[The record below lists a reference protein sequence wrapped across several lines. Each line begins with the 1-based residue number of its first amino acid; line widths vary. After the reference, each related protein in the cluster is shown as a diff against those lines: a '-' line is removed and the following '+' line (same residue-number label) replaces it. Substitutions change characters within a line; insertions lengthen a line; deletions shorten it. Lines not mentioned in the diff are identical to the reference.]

1 MYCGAVTATAT
12 HDELSAPTFLRL
24 AGHPL
29 RWDLLTELGRSDR
42 TVQELTDLVGERQN
56 LVSYHLGQLRSGGL
70 VSARKSSADGR
81 DTYYTADL
89 TRLREMVAGT
99 GTALHPGLVL
109 VPPAPVP
116 RTAETVRL
124 LFLCTGN
131 SARSQMAEALVR
143 SLADGSVDASSAG
156 SHPKALHPEA
166 VRVMRDRGIDIAG
179 QRPKHLDELA
189 GEHFDRVVTLC
200 DRVRE
205 VCPDFP
211 GHPDAIHWSVPDPAV
226 AAEDGDSSPAFQRTA
241 DELETRIGFLL
252 AGLDRSTPTR
262 ATGAPTNPGGTR

>member
-1 MYCGAVTATAT
+1 MTATDT
-12 HDELSAPTFLRL
+12 RDELSTPAFLRL

-29 RWDLLTELGRSDR
+29 RWDLLTELGRSDL

-116 RTAETVRL
+116 RTAGTVRL

-143 SLADGSVDASSAG
+143 ALADGSVDASSAG